1 MTMTA
6 KDYVMLA
13 RLLSEHMEA
22 ADSEGDAAG
31 VLALDTFGRDLT
43 NHLASAGLRF
53 DRERFMKAAGLKDGF
68 RADV

>member
-22 ADSEGDAAG
+22 ADSEERRLGRPSRIAAAAG
-31 VLALDTFGRDLT
+31 KLLG
-43 NHLASAGLRF
+43 G
-53 DRERFMKAAGLKDGF
+53 
-68 RADV
+68 